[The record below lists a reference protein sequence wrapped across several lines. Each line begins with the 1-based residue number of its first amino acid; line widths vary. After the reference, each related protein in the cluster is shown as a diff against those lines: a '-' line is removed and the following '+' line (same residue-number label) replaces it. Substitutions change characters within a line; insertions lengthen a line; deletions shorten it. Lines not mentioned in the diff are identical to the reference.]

1 MIRDDLIVTAVFLRE
16 LNCFDISTLDKRII
30 VQKKIFLT
38 EKLGVN
44 LGYDFSW
51 YIHGPYCSQLTEA
64 VYECVPMGIHT
75 FAGYSISDAASK
87 AVQEVNGIDDL
98 AEIVQ
103 MNHSQW
109 LELVASLVFWHENAT
124 EESAIEN
131 VKRYKKQF
139 SEKLIRTAAELLRE
153 RTNLWG

>member
-75 FAGYSISDAASK
+75 YAGYSISDVASK
-87 AVQEVNGIDDL
+87 VVQEVNGIDDL
-98 AEIVQ
+98 AETVQ

-131 VKRYKKQF
+131 VKKYKKQF
-139 SEKLIRTAAELLRE
+139 SEKIIRTTAELLRE

>member
-1 MIRDDLIVTAVFLRE
+1 
-16 LNCFDISTLDKRII
+16 
-30 VQKKIFLT
+30 
-38 EKLGVN
+38 
-44 LGYDFSW
+44 
-51 YIHGPYCSQLTEA
+51 
-64 VYECVPMGIHT
+64 MGIHT
-75 FAGYSISDAASK
+75 FTGYSISDAASK
-87 AVQEVNGIDDL
+87 TMPEVNGIDDL

-139 SEKLIRTAAELLRE
+139 SEKIIRTVAELLRE

>member
-75 FAGYSISDAASK
+75 YAGYSISDVASK
-87 AVQEVNGIDDL
+87 VVQEVNGIDDL
-98 AEIVQ
+98 AETVQ

-139 SEKLIRTAAELLRE
+139 SEKIIRTTAELLRE

>member
-16 LNCFDISTLDKRII
+16 LNCFDISTLDDRII

-38 EKLGVN
+38 EKFGVN

-51 YIHGPYCSQLTEA
+51 YIHGPYCPQLTEA

-75 FAGYSISDAASK
+75 FAGYSISEDAGK
-87 AVQEVNGIDDL
+87 AVREVNKIEDL
-98 AEIVQ
+98 AEVVQ

-109 LELVASLVFWHENAT
+109 LELVASLAFWHEDAT

-131 VKRYKKQF
+131 VERYKKQF
-139 SEKLIRTAAELLRE
+139 SDKLIREAVVLLKE
-153 RTNLWG
+153 HTKLWG